1 MSSGDEGS
9 RPPGLEVIG
18 VEKSF
23 GGTPVLRGVDL
34 QVPTG
39 ALVAV
44 LGPSGCGK
52 TTLLRAVAGFLPID
66 AGTIRVD
73 GRVLADDRTWVA
85 PERRRVGIVPQ
96 EGALF
101 PHLSVG
107 ENVAFGIARATD
119 RAARVRRWLD
129 IVGLAHAIDARP
141 HELSGGQQHRVALAR
156 ALAADPALVLL
167 DEPFSSLDAGLRAQV
182 RAEIADVLRHD
193 GRTAVLVTHDQHEA
207 LSMADLVA
215 VLLDGVLQQ
224 VAPPDEVYRRPAT
237 LAVARF
243 VGEAIVLD
251 ARVRDGMA
259 DGPLGRHPLT
269 NDAPDG
275 AVHLVL
281 RPEQIVR
288 SAEGVDT
295 VAVRRTFTGP
305 DLLVELRCAGGEL
318 LTCRTT
324 GDAAIAVGDPVRVAV
339 RGPVLAYPRHG

>member
-1 MSSGDEGS
+1 MPAVDDGP
-9 RPPGLEVIG
+9 RPPGLEVVG

-23 GGTPVLRGVDL
+23 GGAAVLRGVDL
-34 QVPTG
+34 QVPAG

-52 TTLLRAVAGFLPID
+52 TTLLRAVAGFVPID

-73 GRVLADDRTWVA
+73 GQVLADAGTWVA

-101 PHLSVG
+101 PHLRVG
-107 ENVAFGIARATD
+107 ENVAFGIARAPD
-119 RAARVRRWLD
+119 RAARVRRWLEV
-129 IVGLAHAIDARP
+129 VGLAHAVDARP

-207 LSMADLVA
+207 LSIADLVA

-243 VGEAIVLD
+243 VGD
-251 ARVRDGMA
+251 AVVVDAQVRDGVA
-259 DGPLGRHPLT
+259 EGPLGRHPLANRT
-269 NDAPDG
+269 PDG
-275 AVHLVL
+275 AAHLVL

-288 SAEGVDT
+288 SADGVDT

-305 DLLVELRCAGGEL
+305 DLLLELRCPGGAL
-318 LTCRTT
+318 VTCRTT
-324 GDAAIAVGDPVRVAV
+324 GDAAIAAGDAVRVAV
-339 RGPVLAYPRHG
+339 RGPVLAYARHG